1 MIVGLGVIW
10 WIGRGWRGGGHAVRS
25 FGGDVLNWVPSV
37 YPPLG
42 GALFLV
48 GNPYMI
54 FYVYITIISGR
65 NKYRKI
71 SKSRQMRL
79 AFQTIQRSY
88 SGSVGGVE
96 KTF

>member
-1 MIVGLGVIW
+1 VICRDLV
-10 WIGRGWRGGGHAVRS
+10 IGRGWRGGGS
-25 FGGDVLNWVPSV
+25 CPLGGRRDLLNWVSCV

-42 GALFLV
+42 GLLFLA

-54 FYVYITIISGR
+54 LYVYITIIYGR

-79 AFQTIQRSY
+79 ASQGMQGIY
-88 SGSVGGVE
+88 LGSVKGA
-96 KTF
+96 